1 MHIFLQGDHFL
12 TNFHK
17 KFNFQF
23 KIQNLGKI
31 QFSKCVGAP
40 CINIIFF
47 INFSKSEILETEKNV
62 LKDRFAKVSDIS
74 INSSSNY
81 PIYASNGYSKAQPK
95 MQISF
100 LKAKT
105 IVGTQSYHSLK
116 PIEVSR

>member
-1 MHIFLQGDHFL
+1 M
-12 TNFHK
+12 TNFAK
-17 KFNFQF
+17 VKF
-23 KIQNLGKI
+23 KD
-31 QFSKCVGAP
+31 
-40 CINIIFF
+40 IIT
-47 INFSKSEILETEKNV
+47 IYVSKSEILETEKNV

-105 IVGTQSYHSLK
+105 IVGTQSYHSFK
-116 PIEVSR
+116 PIEGSRQISVRDYSFSQTEKIVKVSR